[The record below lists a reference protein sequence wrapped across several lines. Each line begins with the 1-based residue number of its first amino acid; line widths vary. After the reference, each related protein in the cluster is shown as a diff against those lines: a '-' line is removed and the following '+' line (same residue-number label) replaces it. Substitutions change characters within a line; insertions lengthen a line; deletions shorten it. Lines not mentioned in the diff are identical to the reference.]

1 MQDRLDAVGGSLQ
14 VTSAPGSGTDRHR
27 GRADLTDMTERAAR

>member
-14 VTSAPGSGTDRHR
+14 VASAPGSGTVVF
-27 GRADLTDMTERAAR
+27 GVVPISPT